1 MKNTRYTI
9 KKGFSKAPKVRPN
22 LSFTYVNEE
31 NLQANMRAFA
41 ESIDLE
47 IKTRQQRSFTL
58 NDVQERI
65 NDGCVAYL
73 FKEGD
78 KPLGHVW
85 FYQNYMYDVFLG
97 KNGRR
102 NDDEA
107 LLKAVIEDYNHPA
120 ASSIHV
126 FTEGYNKF
134 ENMLFEKKLE
144 GVVGNVN

>member
-9 KKGFSKAPKVRPN
+9 KKDFSKAPKVRPN

-85 FYQNYMYDVFLG
+85 FYQNYIYDVFLG

>member
-9 KKGFSKAPKVRPN
+9 KKDFSKAPKVRPN

>member
-1 MKNTRYTI
+1 
-9 KKGFSKAPKVRPN
+9 
-22 LSFTYVNEE
+22 VNEE